1 VIEGKKGETKRSGA
15 GGRSGKSGWRRGD
28 KEVQW
33 MNLWSKEE
41 TEWGDEE
48 EAS

>member
-1 VIEGKKGETKRSGA
+1 MEGKKGETEKSRA

-28 KEVQW
+28 EKVKRT
-33 MNLWSKEE
+33 NLWSKEE
-41 TEWGDEE
+41 TERGDEE

>member
-1 VIEGKKGETKRSGA
+1 MEGKKGETKKRGA

-28 KEVQW
+28 GEVQW
-33 MNLWSKEE
+33 MSLWSKEE